1 MTSGIVYAL
10 LSAVAFGAYQL
21 LNRKAVVVLGVTRG
35 MTVLLATSLALTS
48 ILVLALG
55 IEPEVRSV
63 SARGWMFF
71 AAAGLFHFVA
81 GFSFIALSQRS
92 VGAGRTSSLVGTTP
106 LFATLMGFLVLGEI
120 VSWAA
125 LLGIAVIVVGV
136 RHLSQPTN
144 KERSTQGN
152 PMFGLA
158 AAGSFSVSAVL
169 IRSGLATGAGSLPG
183 LWVGFL
189 VAFAIYA
196 VVFSVTR
203 DHPGKPVNAV
213 QMQAYLIQILA
224 GAAMAFGMWF
234 RYIAMNTVPIGVVTA
249 LGRLNIPLILI
260 VSPWILKTRLDAPN
274 LAVWLGSLLII
285 GGATLIVF
293 L

>member
-48 ILVLALG
+48 VLVLLLG
-55 IEPEVRSV
+55 IEPEVRSA

-106 LFATLMGFLVLGEI
+106 LFATLMGFLVLGEV

-125 LLGIAVIVVGV
+125 LVGIGVIVVGV
-136 RHLSQPTN
+136 QHLSRPSD
-144 KERSTQGN
+144 KKLIPRGN

-169 IRSGLATGAGSLPG
+169 IRSGLATGTGSLVG
-183 LWVGFL
+183 LWIGFM
-189 VAFAIYA
+189 VAFAIYGTA
-196 VVFSVTR
+196 FSVTR
-203 DHPGKPVNAV
+203 THLAQPANA
-213 QMQAYLIQILA
+213 MQAYVIQVLA
-224 GAAMAFGMWF
+224 GLAMAFGMWF
-234 RYIAMNTVPIGVVTA
+234 RYIAMNTVPVGVVTA
-249 LGRLNIPLILI
+249 LGRVNIPLILI
-260 VSPWILKTRLDAPN
+260 VSPWLLKTRLDAPN
-274 LAVWLGSLLII
+274 LAVWSGSLLII
-285 GGATLIVF
+285 GGATMIVF